1 MPKHSK
7 IHVLI
12 ADDHAIVRQGIEKVL
27 SKADDVVV
35 ASEASNGR
43 EVIEL
48 VKKTKIDVLL
58 MDVEMPEKTGWEV
71 LSELKVIKPNL
82 PVIILSIFPE
92 EHYGPRF
99 IKAGAAGYLNKASK
113 PATLL
118 EAIRK
123 VHRGGRYVSPK
134 LADLLIQDMG
144 RTSGDKLHDALS
156 PREFQVFCRIAG
168 GKKLKDIAEELSLSI
183 TTVST
188 HRARI
193 LEKMNLKTNA
203 DLIHYAIKHGIIR
216 WSDPQ
221 DQ

>member
-1 MPKHSK
+1 MTDNSK
-7 IHVLI
+7 IKVLI
-12 ADDHAIVRQGIEKVL
+12 ADDHDIVRQGIEKVL
-27 SKADDVVV
+27 SKSDDVVV
-35 ASEASNGR
+35 VSEASNGR

-71 LSELKVIKPNL
+71 LSELKIIKPNL

-123 VHRGGRYVSPK
+123 VHQGGRYVSAK
-134 LADLLIQDMG
+134 LADLLIQDLG
-144 RTSGDKLHDALS
+144 RTTKTNPHETLS
-156 PREFQVFCRIAG
+156 PREFQVFCQIAA
-168 GKKLKDIAEELSLSI
+168 GKKLKDIADELSLSI

-193 LEKMNLKTNA
+193 LDKMAMKTNA
-203 DLIHYAIKHGIIR
+203 ELIHYAVKHGLIR
-216 WSDPQ
+216 
-221 DQ
+221 

>member
-1 MPKHSK
+1 MIDNSK
-7 IHVLI
+7 IKVLI
-12 ADDHAIVRQGIEKVL
+12 ADDHDIVRQGIEKVL
-27 SKADDVVV
+27 SKSDDVVV
-35 ASEASNGR
+35 VSEASNGR

-92 EHYGPRF
+92 KHYGPRF

-123 VHRGGRYVSPK
+123 VHQGGRYVSAK
-134 LADLLIQDMG
+134 LADLLIQDLG
-144 RTSGDKLHDALS
+144 RTTKSNPHETLS
-156 PREFQVFCRIAG
+156 PREFQVFCQIAA
-168 GKKLKDIAEELSLSI
+168 GKKLKDIADELSLSI

-193 LEKMNLKTNA
+193 LDKMAMKTNA
-203 DLIHYAIKHGIIR
+203 ELIHYAVKHGLIR
-216 WSDPQ
+216 
-221 DQ
+221 

>member
-1 MPKHSK
+1 MIDNSK
-7 IHVLI
+7 IKVLI
-12 ADDHAIVRQGIEKVL
+12 ADDHDIVRQGIEKIL
-27 SKADDVVV
+27 SKSDDVVV
-35 ASEASNGR
+35 VSEASNGR

-58 MDVEMPEKTGWEV
+58 LDVEMPEKTGWEV

-118 EAIRK
+118 DAIRK
-123 VHRGGRYVSPK
+123 VHQGGRYVSAK
-134 LADLLIQDMG
+134 LADLLIQDLG
-144 RTSGDKLHDALS
+144 RISKANPHETLS
-156 PREFQVFCRIAG
+156 PREFQIFCQIAA
-168 GKKLKDIAEELSLSI
+168 GKKLKDIADELSLSI

-188 HRARI
+188 NRARI
-193 LEKMNLKTNA
+193 LDKMDMNTNA
-203 DLIHYAIKHGIIR
+203 ELIHYAVKHGLI
-216 WSDPQ
+216 S
-221 DQ
+221 

>member
-1 MPKHSK
+1 MIDNPKIK
-7 IHVLI
+7 VLI
-12 ADDHAIVRQGIEKVL
+12 ADDHDIVRQGIEKVL
-27 SKADDVVV
+27 SKSDDVVV
-35 ASEASNGR
+35 VSEASNGC

-123 VHRGGRYVSPK
+123 VHQGGRYVSAK
-134 LADLLIQDMG
+134 LADLLIQDLG
-144 RTSGDKLHDALS
+144 RTTKTNPHETLS
-156 PREFQVFCRIAG
+156 PREFQVFCQIAA
-168 GKKLKDIAEELSLSI
+168 GKKLKDIADELSLSI

-193 LEKMNLKTNA
+193 LDKMAMKTNA
-203 DLIHYAIKHGIIR
+203 ELIHYAVKHGLIR
-216 WSDPQ
+216 
-221 DQ
+221 

>member
-1 MPKHSK
+1 MTDDSK
-7 IHVLI
+7 IKVLI
-12 ADDHAIVRQGIEKVL
+12 ADDHDIVRQGIEKVL
-27 SKADDVVV
+27 SKSDDVVV
-35 ASEASNGR
+35 VSEASNGR

-48 VKKTKIDVLL
+48 VKETEIDVLL
-58 MDVEMPEKTGWEV
+58 MDVEMPEKTGWDV
-71 LSELKVIKPNL
+71 LSELKVLKPDL

-113 PATLL
+113 SATLL

-123 VHRGGRYVSPK
+123 VHQGGRYVSPK

-144 RTSGDKLHDALS
+144 RTTKDYPHETLS
-156 PREFQVFCRIAG
+156 PREFQIFCQIAA
-168 GKKLKDIAEELSLSI
+168 GKKLKDIADELSLSI

-193 LEKMNLKTNA
+193 LEKMSFKTNA
-203 DLIHYAIKHGIIR
+203 ELIHYAVKHGIVR
-216 WSDPQ
+216 
-221 DQ
+221 